1 MALEKTR
8 KWRYGVNRWVVLAM
22 IILSVIFS
30 IIYSPIQPHIQVAPE
45 AMSETPLF
53 ALPVIGPF
61 FMTNTLWAMVLE
73 DIIIFIII
81 ALVGVGLRK
90 SKDSLLPIGFAGA
103 MEALLEM
110 LYNLTESTAGRAAKK
125 IFPWF
130 VTIMIVVLI
139 ANWFELLPGVDS
151 IGFLEHS
158 AHGYPTSQIAP
169 GVVSIVKGSAT
180 TEGGYSL
187 TSFVRVASTDL
198 NFTIA
203 LALISVFM
211 TQVIGLQAQGVG
223 YFSKFFNFRTLFSKP
238 VFGAIDVLVGVLELV
253 SELSKILSFGFRL
266 FGNLFAGTVLLF
278 LVGAMVPIFA
288 PSMILMFEFFIGAIQ
303 AFVFGMLTMVFMSQA
318 TVGHGE
324 HEQVDETGGA
334 EKHEI

>member
-1 MALEKTR
+1 METTR
-8 KWRYGVNRWVVLAM
+8 KWRYGVNRWIVLAM
-22 IILSVIFS
+22 IILSIAFSVI
-30 IIYSPIQPHIQVAPE
+30 YPPIQPHIQVAPE
-45 AMSETPLF
+45 RISATPLIT
-53 ALPVIGPF
+53 LPVIGPLY
-61 FMTNTLWAMVLE
+61 MTNSLLATVLE

-81 ALVGVGLRK
+81 AGVVRGLRK
-90 SKDSLLPIGFAGA
+90 SSASLIPSGFSGA
-103 MEALLEM
+103 VEALVEV
-110 LYNLTESTAGRAAKK
+110 LYNLTESTAGRAARK

-130 VTIMIVVLI
+130 ATIMIVVLI

-158 AHGYPTSQIAP
+158 AHGYATQQLAP
-169 GVVSIVKGSAT
+169 GVEALVKGSGDQA
-180 TEGGYSL
+180 EGGYVL
-187 TSFVRVASTDL
+187 TSYIRVASTDL

-203 LALISVFM
+203 LALISVIM
-211 TQVIGLQAQGVG
+211 TQVIGIQSQGLG
-223 YFSKFFNFRTLFSKP
+223 YFSKFLNTRTMFTKP
-238 VFGAIDVLVGVLELV
+238 IFGMIDFLVGFLEAI
-253 SELSKILSFGFRL
+253 SELSKILSFSFRL

-324 HEQVDETGGA
+324 HEES
-334 EKHEI
+334 